1 MIRSSRS
8 NRVVFSSHESDFPP
22 NASVWMFLPPQNIF
36 GTLFALFLIGLVRC
50 QKNLNWSKKM
60 SMLLDDVYGYEDVF
74 PWEWLSKL
82 FSLVW
87 EMDESDEEMEEFK
100 EMA

>member
-74 PWEWLSKL
+74 PLEWQSKL
-82 FSLVW
+82 MSLVW